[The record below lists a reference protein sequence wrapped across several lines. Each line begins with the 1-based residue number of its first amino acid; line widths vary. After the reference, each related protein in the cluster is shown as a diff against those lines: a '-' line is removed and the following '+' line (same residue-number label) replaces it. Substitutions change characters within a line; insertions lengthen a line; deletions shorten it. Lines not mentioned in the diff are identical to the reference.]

1 LKRFLMVLAVAL
13 SACAVGNCKS
23 TKLVASVTN
32 PTYAGQHFKKVLVIG
47 MSDHMGIRSDFED
60 AMAARLQ
67 RDGVHAVPGHNIL
80 LRPKGTKMDPDYL
93 RAQIKEHHID
103 AIIVSRLVSVKND
116 VTYIPG
122 QAYVVPYPYYNSF
135 YGYYGQVYSQ
145 VYSPGYLQEET
156 TARVETNI
164 YGTSTPDGEFVWTG
178 ISETFNPNPK
188 NAEKAI
194 NGVVDVMVKDMEKQG
209 IF

>member
-1 LKRFLMVLAVAL
+1 MVLAVLLAA
-13 SACAVGNCKS
+13 SGIGNCKS

-32 PTYAGQHFKKVLVIG
+32 PTYAGQHFKRVLIIG
-47 MSDHMGIRSDFED
+47 MSNNMGIRSDFED
-60 AMAARLQ
+60 AMAARLK
-67 RDGVHAVPGHNIL
+67 RDGVHAIPGHNIL
-80 LRPKGTKMDPDYL
+80 LRPKGTRMDPAYL

-103 AIIVSRLVSVKND
+103 AIVVSRLVSMKTD

-178 ISETFNPNPK
+178 ISDTFNPNPK
-188 NAEKAI
+188 KAEKAI
-194 NGVVDVMVKDMEKQG
+194 NAIVDVMVKDMEKQG